1 MLLGDQTPTVEVGVQ
16 ETPEE
21 TWGEILVETLEE
33 GEILVETPEEGE
45 ILEEDRHHTK
55 EVTD

>member
-1 MLLGDQTPTVEVGVQ
+1 MLLGDQTPTVEVGVW

-21 TWGEILVETLEE
+21 TQVGTLEE

-45 ILEEDRHHTK
+45 IPEEDQHHMM
-55 EVTD
+55 EATD